1 MLAIAILPE
10 VSPQRPTVDC
20 DDPEALGRA
29 VQAEGK
35 WDEAADLYQLA
46 LDTCGDDAGLY
57 NSLGQARWQS
67 GEPEKAFVAFK
78 KAVQLNPQNPF
89 MVYNIAYIHTCLHTY
104 VRTYIHTQAHMCVL
118 VYVCM
123 YVRTYNS
130 YIYHI
135 YIHT

>member
-1 MLAIAILPE
+1 MIAIAMLAIAVLPE

-20 DDPEALGRA
+20 ADPEALGRA

-67 GEPEKAFVAFK
+67 GEPEMAFVSFK

-89 MVYNIAYIHTCLHTY
+89 MVCNIAYIHT
-104 VRTYIHTQAHMCVL
+104 YIQT
-118 VYVCM
+118 
-123 YVRTYNS
+123 
-130 YIYHI
+130 
-135 YIHT
+135 